1 MIDPYKNDHQS
12 QQIGQLIIENQT
24 DKVTIYGDIDIER
37 SEQGLAQAK
46 QLQQLMTAIVEA
58 LEQDRLD
65 NKLFDDTQGSQTNQ
79 KIARQTS
86 SIDNPFA

>member
-24 DKVTIYGDIDIER
+24 DKVTIYGDIDIEY

-46 QLQQLMTAIVEA
+46 QLQQLMSAVVEA
-58 LEQDRLD
+58 LEQAKADDKLLTKTQRSQNE
-65 NKLFDDTQGSQTNQ
+65 NKTAMQ
-79 KIARQTS
+79 KGN
-86 SIDNPFA
+86 IDNPFA